1 MIRLPK
7 ILLGIAALALAFVP
21 GPAVAEG
28 QLTCNDRFVTA
39 TSELDLC
46 TFTNPRADGT
56 EIRVLLLGIESSD
69 HRRISITFDKTETS
83 ALLRL
88 WRQALD
94 KQSTSWQPVGEYTET
109 GTDDNSHL
117 KVSAGPGVRLVIES
131 PARGANTTELPPG
144 NLAGFT
150 AALEKA
156 VNYVAGSV

>member
-69 HRRISITFDKTETS
+69 HRRISITFVHS
-83 ALLRL
+83 
-88 WRQALD
+88 RQH
-94 KQSTSWQPVGEYTET
+94 STSC
-109 GTDDNSHL
+109 DNHW
-117 KVSAGPGVRLVIES
+117 PGRKY
-131 PARGANTTELPPG
+131 
-144 NLAGFT
+144 GFT
-150 AALEKA
+150 
-156 VNYVAGSV
+156 NWSNPHRYM